1 MGVAIDRYE
10 QYRKMPLT
18 VGTLVSRCLRSGAPM
33 NDHTYIITGLG
44 PMGQWQGQDDGVSV
58 ELIQNVLMS
67 SEAVPGSLS
76 MTVNTTFLRWVGY
89 QEPWVEGR
97 RFKIGARW
105 GIQFANEPA
114 TLHEVIAVHRRYL
127 GQQVVNDHFSGKID
141 MQEAFNHIVVR
152 EYGTNKR
159 IRSIDL
165 ENDHNVTFTPVTG
178 QYQYE
183 DLQAKDWPEFTQW
196 QEPQEESSESSEE
209 DSALQELDSRLSKIT
224 LKF

>member
-1 MGVAIDRYE
+1 
-10 QYRKMPLT
+10 
-18 VGTLVSRCLRSGAPM
+18 
-33 NDHTYIITGLG
+33 
-44 PMGQWQGQDDGVSV
+44 
-58 ELIQNVLMS
+58 
-67 SEAVPGSLS
+67 
-76 MTVNTTFLRWVGY
+76 
-89 QEPWVEGR
+89 
-97 RFKIGARW
+97 
-105 GIQFANEPA
+105 
-114 TLHEVIAVHRRYL
+114 
-127 GQQVVNDHFSGKID
+127 

>member
-1 MGVAIDRYE
+1 
-10 QYRKMPLT
+10 
-18 VGTLVSRCLRSGAPM
+18 
-33 NDHTYIITGLG
+33 
-44 PMGQWQGQDDGVSV
+44 MGQWQGQDDGVSV

-105 GIQFANEPA
+105 GTQFANEPA